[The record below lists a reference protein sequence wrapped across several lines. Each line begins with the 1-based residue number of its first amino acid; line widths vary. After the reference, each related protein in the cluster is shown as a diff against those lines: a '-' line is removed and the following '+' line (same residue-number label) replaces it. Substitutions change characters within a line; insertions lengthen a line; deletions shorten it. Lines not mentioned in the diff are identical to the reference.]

1 MSETNEKRTGGISV
15 NTENIFPVIKK
26 WLYSEKDIFL
36 RELVSNATDAITKH
50 KRLCSLGETTGDDT
64 PYRIDVVLDR
74 EAKTITVQ
82 DNGIGMS
89 EEVRARIFEKFFQGD
104 PSHTVKGNGIGLNVV
119 SRIIALAE
127 GSIHVDSIPDKGSK
141 FTIILP

>member
-1 MSETNEKRTGGISV
+1 MSETNNNEKRTGGISV

-50 KRLCSLGETTGDDT
+50 KRLCSLGEATGDDI

-74 EAKTITVQ
+74 
-82 DNGIGMS
+82 
-89 EEVRARIFEKFFQGD
+89 
-104 PSHTVKGNGIGLNVV
+104 
-119 SRIIALAE
+119 
-127 GSIHVDSIPDKGSK
+127 
-141 FTIILP
+141 